1 MKNKITFL
9 EILSTVIIIVV
20 FIIILISF
28 LGGIKWK
35 ENY

>member
-28 LGGIKWK
+28 LGGIK
-35 ENY
+35 